1 MLRDTV
7 SDKMI
12 GSTQPRDNMDAH
24 KRRSMIVT
32 VGNLAMT
39 VRGTTCIN
47 VLEDVLKSTA
57 SDDEQCMDE
66 AAQGSLTDSIGKF
79 HKKSRM
85 RLAHL
90 ATQSTAVFT

>member
-1 MLRDTV
+1 
-7 SDKMI
+7 
-12 GSTQPRDNMDAH
+12 
-24 KRRSMIVT
+24 
-32 VGNLAMT
+32 
-39 VRGTTCIN
+39 
-47 VLEDVLKSTA
+47 VLKSTA

-90 ATQSTAVFT
+90 ATHSTVIVVAVFT